1 MSDLRSR
8 KGWEEVKK
16 TVKKVK
22 NRNISNE
29 KAKQKKT
36 IQPKG
41 QGFEAIHE
49 LNDYISEND
58 KYLIYKIDENSQYGL
73 KTSRQNLI

>member
-1 MSDLRSR
+1 M
-8 KGWEEVKK
+8 KK
-16 TVKKVK
+16 QNK
-22 NRNISNE
+22 
-29 KAKQKKT
+29 KKT